1 MLETILLIMF
11 IGFAFVGFIAVA
23 LISFIYC
30 FQTYCEWSHKKA
42 KNERD

>member
-1 MLETILLIMF
+1 MLETILLIVF
-11 IGFAFVGFIAVA
+11 IGFAFVGFIAIA

-30 FQTYCEWSHKKA
+30 FQIYCEWSHKKA